1 MRILYYHQHF
11 STPSGSTGTRAYE
24 MAQRLIANGHSVTVI
39 CGSYAMATTGLNG
52 PYRRGR
58 RSGTVDGINIIE
70 LELPYANKDRFI
82 LRTWTFL
89 RFALRSSLLAVFGR
103 YDILFATSTPLTVA
117 IPGIA
122 ARVFRRKPFIF
133 EVRDLWPELPKA
145 MGVITNPFVLTLIS
159 WLEWIAY
166 RSATSCIGLSPGIVE
181 GIKRR
186 AGPGKRVVLNPNGSD
201 LEMFSGSAGKDRSLP
216 GDNQRQLVCV
226 FMGAHGLSNG
236 LDAVLNAAA
245 ELKTRGRKDI
255 RLVLI
260 GGGKCKPALQQRV
273 EDEELEIV
281 TMLDPIAK
289 TELDAALSKA
299 DVGLMILA
307 NVPAFYFG
315 TSPNKFFDFIAAGLP
330 VLNNYPGWLAN
341 MITEEKIGLTV
352 QPESAPDFADAL
364 EYLADHDEERLAM
377 GRRARKLAEDKF
389 DRDKLGEA
397 FIAEFERL
405 AC

>member
-1 MRILYYHQHF
+1 MKILYYHQHF

-24 MAQRLIANGHSVTVI
+24 MAQRLIGKGHSVTMI
-39 CGSYAMATTGLNG
+39 CGSYDMANTGLDG
-52 PYRRGR
+52 PYYRGR
-58 RSGTVDGINIIE
+58 RSGMVDGINVIE
-70 LELPYANKDRFI
+70 LELPYANSDNFI
-82 LRTWTFL
+82 RRSWIFL
-89 RFALRSSLLAVFGR
+89 RFALRSSLLAFSSQ
-103 YDILFATSTPLTVA
+103 YDVLFATSTPLTVA
-117 IPGIA
+117 VPGIA
-122 ARVFRRKPFIF
+122 ARLFRWKPFIF

-145 MGVITNPFVLTLIS
+145 MGVITNPFVLMLIS

-166 RSATSCIGLSPGIVE
+166 RTATSCIGLSPGIVE
-181 GIKRR
+181 GIRRR
-186 AGPGKRVVLNPNGSD
+186 AGSSKRVVLNPNGSD
-201 LEMFSGSAGKDRSLP
+201 LKMLSGSAEKDRYLP
-216 GDNQRQLVCV
+216 VDNGSQLVCV

-245 ELKTRGRKDI
+245 ELKNRGRTDI

-260 GGGKCKPALQQRV
+260 GDGKCKPALQQRV
-273 EDEELEIV
+273 EFEELEMV

-289 TELDAALSKA
+289 TELDAVLSNS

-352 QPESAPDFADAL
+352 RPDSAPDFADAL
-364 EYLADHDEERLAM
+364 EYLADHDEERIAM

-397 FIAEFERL
+397 FVAEFERL